1 MIFNKRTVP
10 EFTSRSQA
18 FDYMFAYLV
27 SKGKDM
33 MAAAE
38 QANTFADLI
47 ATNKKLPDTPPK
59 PMNTIEQGVAMV
71 KQIVSVKNE
80 APEVWDL
87 VTSVAGGLIG
97 GITGGS
103 TKLEE
108 PPINNIDFDNLT

>member
-1 MIFNKRTVP
+1 
-10 EFTSRSQA
+10 
-18 FDYMFAYLV
+18 
-27 SKGKDM
+27 M
-33 MAAAE
+33 MGAAE

-59 PMNTIEQGVAMV
+59 PMSNIEQGVAMV
-71 KQIVSVKNE
+71 KQIVSVKKE

-103 TKLEE
+103 TKMEE
-108 PPINNIDFDNLT
+108 PPTNNIDFDNLT